1 MFLWSMIWSVDT
13 FLWIMIWLVG
23 LFVVYDLI
31 GGYFF
36 VDYYLIGGYVFVVYD
51 LIGGYFRDYASTIK
65 RPLDLRYEP
74 FTQSIQ
80 VIEQRETLET
90 LSSALR
96 TEVRNLEK
104 LVKRMDLVSV

>member
-1 MFLWSMIWSVDT
+1 M
-13 FLWIMIWLVG
+13 
-23 LFVVYDLI
+23 VYDLI

-36 VDYYLIGGYVFVVYD
+36 VDYYLIGGYVFVDYILIGGYVFVVYD
-51 LIGGYFRDYASTIK
+51 LIGGYFRDHASTIK